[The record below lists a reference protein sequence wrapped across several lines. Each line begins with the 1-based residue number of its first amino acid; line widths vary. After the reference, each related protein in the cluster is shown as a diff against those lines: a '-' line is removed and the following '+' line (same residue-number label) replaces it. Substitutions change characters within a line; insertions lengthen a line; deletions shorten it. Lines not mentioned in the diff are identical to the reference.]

1 MIEMFKRHIDNDVK
15 LIRAAWDDMDT
26 LSHVLVLM
34 GITLLILSTDI
45 LSNRIHFH

>member
-1 MIEMFKRHIDNDVK
+1 MLKKHLTNDVK
-15 LIRAAWDDMDT
+15 LLKDAWDNMDT

-34 GITLLILSTDI
+34 GITLLMLSTDI

>member
-1 MIEMFKRHIDNDVK
+1 MIDTFKKHLQND
-15 LIRAAWDDMDT
+15 IRQIQAAWDNMDT